1 MQKIT
6 QKFLLSNGFSYS
18 YYSGKTYTKKSIG
31 EFTILW
37 NAMFKYSYVEFDFE
51 LDGEIEKEVLAF
63 KTIGCWIFISDN
75 QLYKLKY
82 QEEINN
88 LNLNINI
95 SNKEKEFLYII
106 KSNLGYKIG
115 RTNNIDNRNAIF
127 NVKLPFNWYFVDIF
141 PVDNSKKL
149 ERLFHSIFKLKKING
164 EWYDLLESDV
174 MDIKRFL
181 QTPYSP

>member
-1 MQKIT
+1 MQNIT
-6 QKFLLSNGFSYS
+6 QKFLLSNGF
-18 YYSGKTYTKKSIG
+18 TYQYFSKRNFSKNCIG
-31 EFTILW
+31 EFTVLW
-37 NAMFKYSYVEFDFE
+37 NAMFKYSYSEFDFE

-95 SNKEKEFLYII
+95 SNERKEFLYII

-127 NVKLPFNWYFVDIF
+127 NVKLPFDWHFADIF

-149 ERLFHSIFKLKKING
+149 EKLFHSIFRLKKING

-174 MDIKRFL
+174 MDIKHFL